1 MKKAGRNRQLK
12 WSMIKMLAAGWFL
25 PFLLI
30 SIMLLF
36 FVSKRMDR
44 QLQNTIMTSA
54 DKSIELCELRLK
66 QAMESSKEA
75 SYQPMLKEGYA
86 RYLQDG
92 DDVKLNRTASN
103 FIIQHYRVN
112 TDFNLT
118 YLYFIHDPENACMT
132 YQDYYDAKA
141 FMDYALEEV
150 MELSRDLDT
159 SIVFVNIHGRM
170 YMVRNIVDSNFRPFA
185 VLTMEL
191 NVEDMFGGL
200 RAIWGFHE
208 GDVFIDD
215 VSVFGVYEEDPCLT
229 LIEEKD
235 MEKPHYY
242 HRGEKAYIYMR
253 LDSGWHKT
261 AYAVTLDESVIAGE
275 TVVLRYLLIMLAVFM
290 IPLIIVVFVFFHQSV
305 NKPIGALRDAYKE
318 IEKEHYGFHVK
329 TDTRH
334 EEFADLDEAFN
345 SMSDKL
351 QYQLEKIYLEELAL
365 RDANIMALQ
374 SQINP
379 HFLNNT
385 LEIIN
390 WEARMAENYKISAMI
405 ESLSTMLEA
414 TMNRGRKQLIP
425 LSEEMSYAEAYLYI
439 ISRRFGEKLSITK
452 EIDENCLQVMVP
464 RLIVQPILENAIEHG
479 VNFAGKGKIRIRISR
494 EEDRL
499 FIEVMNNGKLTDKDR
514 EKIAQLLG
522 EKDVRET
529 RSVSLGIQNVNKR
542 LKLLYGGDCGL
553 TIKSDKDGYTV
564 STIIVKID
572 NKGEQ

>member
-1 MKKAGRNRQLK
+1 M
-12 WSMIKMLAAGWFL
+12 
-25 PFLLI
+25 
-30 SIMLLF
+30 
-36 FVSKRMDR
+36 
-44 QLQNTIMTSA
+44 
-54 DKSIELCELRLK
+54 
-66 QAMESSKEA
+66 
-75 SYQPMLKEGYA
+75 
-86 RYLQDG
+86 
-92 DDVKLNRTASN
+92 
-103 FIIQHYRVN
+103 
-112 TDFNLT
+112 
-118 YLYFIHDPENACMT
+118 
-132 YQDYYDAKA
+132 
-141 FMDYALEEV
+141 
-150 MELSRDLDT
+150 
-159 SIVFVNIHGRM
+159 
-170 YMVRNIVDSNFRPFA
+170 
-185 VLTMEL
+185 
-191 NVEDMFGGL
+191 
-200 RAIWGFHE
+200 
-208 GDVFIDD
+208 
-215 VSVFGVYEEDPCLT
+215 
-229 LIEEKD
+229 
-235 MEKPHYY
+235 
-242 HRGEKAYIYMR
+242 
-253 LDSGWHKT
+253 
-261 AYAVTLDESVIAGE
+261 
-275 TVVLRYLLIMLAVFM
+275 
-290 IPLIIVVFVFFHQSV
+290 FVFFHQSV

-351 QYQLEKIYLEELAL
+351 QYQFEKIYLEELAL

>member
-351 QYQLEKIYLEELAL
+351 QYQFEKIYLEELAL